1 MTVEQDD
8 DAGSGKA
15 RVRECFVQRLTDAG
29 LVRPKGMAEAAY
41 PEMMTKLVDFLS
53 YMGRENL
60 MTLAE
65 LVIDHAEGQKRNV
78 CPSEVVIRGL
88 ARGLQ
93 ERPVTEARIVTS
105 WLASIEGPQAELG
118 GYLVELLRFLRAHG
132 RPPMDY
138 DKRKMREEAE
148 ANQRARNLIS
158 GRMERDSA
166 TREDRAFLLAYETD
180 LRRARE
186 IVAAGREKRTDG
198 DKGQAA

>member
-1 MTVEQDD
+1 MTVERDD
-8 DAGSGKA
+8 DGGSGKA

-29 LVRPKGMAEAAY
+29 LVRPKGMPEAGFA
-41 PEMMTKLVDFLS
+41 EMMAKLAEFLS

-60 MTLAE
+60 ITLAE
-65 LVIDHAEGQKRNV
+65 LVLDHAEGPKRNV

-132 RPPMDY
+132 RPPMVM
-138 DKRKMREEAE
+138 DKRKIREDAE
-148 ANQRARNLIS
+148 ANQRAMNLIR
-158 GRMERDSA
+158 GRIERESA
-166 TREDRAFLLAYETD
+166 SPEDRAFLLAYEDD
-180 LRRARE
+180 LRRGRE
-186 IVAAGREKRTDG
+186 IVSAGRDKRAQG